1 MKRLPVVTLL
11 LFGMLSWTLAD
22 TRRLTTFPAMMD
34 ALKQGKVVHLVV
46 EYAKCKLKVDG
57 EEVKAPDAIG
67 GMKLE
72 TWEYFA
78 KGVIRNDRAYV
89 ASSETV
95 LIAHPRH
102 GHVFNYVRVRLYEDG
117 KVEITARYLKT
128 GTYEVV
134 MDETFTGEI
143 SGGKDDKA
151 VSLFVAN

>member
-1 MKRLPVVTLL
+1 MKRLSLAAVLL
-11 LFGMLSWTLAD
+11 LALLSVATAD
-22 TRRLTTFPAMMD
+22 TQRLTSFKALMD
-34 ALKQGKVVHLVV
+34 ALKQGKVIHVVV
-46 EYAKCKLKVDG
+46 EYAKCKLKVGD
-57 EEVKAPDAIG
+57 EDATAPDAIG

-78 KGVIRNDRAYV
+78 KGVVRNDRAYV

-128 GTYEVV
+128 GSYEVV
-134 MDETFTGEI
+134 MDETFTGEL
-143 SGGKDDKA
+143 SDGKDDKA
-151 VSLFVAN
+151 VSLYVAK